1 MTLDKLL
8 KLSETE
14 PQFPHVPWEG
24 ADSQKPLHN
33 GPSSPPG
40 RPLLSSPSFSLLPSL
55 TILCPCCV
63 RAPAVCTVVPWQL
76 SAQRHRQ
83 TPSKCLGHSRHCE
96 LTYLLRRLNASPFP
110 FLTTE
115 RGEMQLLLFFNS
127 MIPCIENLKTRKSY
141 SAL

>member
-40 RPLLSSPSFSLLPSL
+40 RPLLSSPSFSLLPRCFLPSL
-55 TILCPCCV
+55 FC
-63 RAPAVCTVVPWQL
+63 APAASGHLLCVLW
-76 SAQRHRQ
+76 
-83 TPSKCLGHSRHCE
+83 CLGN
-96 LTYLLRRLNASPFP
+96 LAPKGTVKLRP
-110 FLTTE
+110 
-115 RGEMQLLLFFNS
+115 
-127 MIPCIENLKTRKSY
+127 
-141 SAL
+141 SA